1 MDMASRRKNARG
13 LSGAVT
19 ALILVIASVIIALVV
34 VGFAFGLF
42 GAFTGQGT
50 VTQVGTA
57 TLRASTLTLTV
68 TLKNTG
74 ASTQVTGVLINV
86 NSGSVSGMTTISAG
100 VNTYTITI
108 SIGSISTTLRGL
120 VGSTISLTLILSNG
134 ETVTVSAIA
143 VVFHQI
149 ISLER
154 YCVNSFKRELI

>member
-1 MDMASRRKNARG
+1 MNMISRRKNAKA

-57 TLRASTLTLTV
+57 TLSASSQTLTV

-74 ASTQVTGVLINV
+74 ATTQVTGALING
-86 NSGSVSGMTTISAG
+86 NSASASGQVTISAG
-100 VNTYTITI
+100 QGTY
-108 SIGSISTTLRGL
+108 SISLGGISSSTLQGL
-120 VGSTISLTLILSNG
+120 VGSTISLTLQLSNG
-134 ETVTVSAIA
+134 QTVTVSAI
-143 VVFHQI
+143 VT
-149 ISLER
+149 S
-154 YCVNSFKRELI
+154 

>member
-1 MDMASRRKNARG
+1 

-50 VTQVGTA
+50 VAQVGTA
-57 TLRASTLTLTV
+57 TLSASTLTLTV

-74 ASTQVTGVLINV
+74 ASTQVTGVLING

-134 ETVTVSAIA
+134 ETVTVSAI
-143 VVFHQI
+143 VT
-149 ISLER
+149 S
-154 YCVNSFKRELI
+154 